1 MLLYT
6 TLQDLNRNFGFH
18 WNEGGSSALACSETY
33 HGGSA
38 FSQAE
43 SQNVRDFINSIA
55 SQTRVYLT
63 FHTYG
68 QYWLTPW
75 GYTAELPSDYT
86 ELVGLYW
93 PIMFPIFY
101 VKFVSSFQY
110 GLADSACNKLTAVY
124 GTEYTIGTSTN
135 VLCK

>member
-1 MLLYT
+1 M
-6 TLQDLNRNFGFH
+6 NRNFGFH

-55 SQTRVYLT
+55 NQTRVYLT

-75 GYTAELPSDYT
+75 GYTAELPTDYA
-86 ELVGLYW
+86 ELVLVD
-93 PIMFPIFY
+93 IFLCY
-101 VKFVSSFQY
+101 GYFEIVFKTLPSF
-110 GLADSACNKLTAVY
+110 
-124 GTEYTIGTSTN
+124 
-135 VLCK
+135 